1 MPRGCAGRLSDPSA
15 WIILLTRRRGPK
27 APRLWREGRRAQPRE
42 KGANMKKLAKAL
54 ARYAVDL
61 AMVAGATAVA
71 VGAGM
76 IYLPAGLIAG
86 GVLAIAGAVLANL
99 GGGDEG

>member
-1 MPRGCAGRLSDPSA
+1 MDNPPDAEAGA
-15 WIILLTRRRGPK
+15 QG
-27 APRLWREGRRAQPRE
+27 PRLWREGRRAQPRE

-71 VGAGM
+71 VGA
-76 IYLPAGLIAG
+76 A
-86 GVLAIAGAVLANL
+86 ANCSR
-99 GGGDEG
+99 